1 MTDPRTDAISLNLLL
16 GTRPTGG
23 RLTAALPFSAGTSH
37 HSGPTAL
44 EVDIHRGME
53 VGVLLKGEE
62 ERVFQDFSAVIRPGD
77 AWLCAMWEPHGW
89 RAALPET
96 QAVVSI
102 FRPEFIGEESF
113 AGVSWLMPF
122 AVPPARRP
130 RVSTPQM
137 RRDMLDIGNE
147 LHREV
152 VSKSLG
158 WESALRIGILRV
170 LLCLIRHWESPQSQ
184 GDIRP
189 GYATRLSRVIPA
201 TELVHADPGRPLS
214 LSEAAAACGLSRSR
228 FTAAFRQ
235 TMGMSFAAFR
245 LRTRLAYAAR
255 RLLTTEDTVARIA
268 AGSGFVDASHLHR
281 AFVKHYGRTPR
292 RFREQRD

>member
-1 MTDPRTDAISLNLLL
+1 M
-16 GTRPTGG
+16 
-23 RLTAALPFSAGTSH
+23 
-37 HSGPTAL
+37 
-44 EVDIHRGME
+44 
-53 VGVLLKGEE
+53 
-62 ERVFQDFSAVIRPGD
+62 
-77 AWLCAMWEPHGW
+77 
-89 RAALPET
+89 
-96 QAVVSI
+96 
-102 FRPEFIGEESF
+102 
-113 AGVSWLMPF
+113 
-122 AVPPARRP
+122 
-130 RVSTPQM
+130 
-137 RRDMLDIGNE
+137 
-147 LHREV
+147 
-152 VSKSLG
+152 SKSLG

-268 AGSGFVDASHLHR
+268 AGAGFVDASHLHR
-281 AFVKHYGRTPR
+281 AFVKHYGRTPPPLPRAARLRPR
-292 RFREQRD
+292 RRARGSRCKEATRRASKMRSLPNSRQTSDRERRTWTSAVSPSWR